1 MSIRY
6 LDKDFAI
13 TSQLAPEALH
23 EVRELGLATIIC
35 HRPDG
40 EAEDQPAFAAVA
52 ERAAQCGLEAH
63 YLPVVPGKIT
73 PADVEAFAGLFASAP
88 KPVLAY
94 CRTGLRAETLWQLSA
109 GLRERERDS
118 AKQES
123 DLGVGCGGRDRQ

>member
-13 TSQLAPEALH
+13 TSQVSPEALPGL
-23 EVRELGLATIIC
+23 RDAGLATIIC

-40 EAEDQPAFAAVA
+40 EGADQPAFAAVA
-52 ERAAQCGLEAH
+52 EQAAECGVQAH

-73 PADVEAFAGLFASAP
+73 PRDVEAFAALYADAP

-94 CRTGLRAETLWQLSA
+94 CRTGLRAETLWQLSE
-109 GLRERERDS
+109 GLRHGTQG
-118 AKQES
+118 AGKQ
-123 DLGVGCGGRDRQ
+123 DV

>member
-13 TSQLAPEALH
+13 TSQVAPEA
-23 EVRELGLATIIC
+23 VPGLRDEGVATIIC
-35 HRPDG
+35 NRPDG
-40 EAEDQPAFAAVA
+40 EGDDQPAFAAVA
-52 ERAAQCGLEAH
+52 EQASRCGVETR

-73 PADVEAFAGLFASAP
+73 PEDVEAFAALYADAP

-109 GLRERERDS
+109 GLRDGEAERASE
-118 AKQES
+118 ET
-123 DLGVGCGGRDRQ
+123 

>member
-13 TSQLAPEALH
+13 TSQVAPDALPGL
-23 EVRELGLATIIC
+23 RDAGLATIIC

-40 EAEDQPAFAAVA
+40 EGPDQPAFAAVA
-52 ERAAQCGLEAH
+52 EQAAQCGVQAH

-73 PADVEAFAGLFASAP
+73 PRDVEDFAALYADAP

-94 CRTGLRAETLWQLSA
+94 CRTGLRAETLWQLSE
-109 GLRERERDS
+109 GLRREKDS
-118 AKQES
+118 
-123 DLGVGCGGRDRQ
+123 GVADPTAR

>member
-13 TSQLAPEALH
+13 TSQVAPEALPGL
-23 EVRELGLATIIC
+23 REAGLATIIC
-35 HRPDG
+35 NRPDG
-40 EAEDQPAFAAVA
+40 EGADQPAFDAVA
-52 ERAAQCGLEAH
+52 EEAGKCGVKAH

-73 PADVEAFAGLFASAP
+73 PRDVEAFAALFAEAP

-109 GLRERERDS
+109 GLREGAQAGARKD
-118 AKQES
+118 
-123 DLGVGCGGRDRQ
+123 G

>member
-13 TSQLAPEALH
+13 ASQVAPETLS
-23 EVRELGLATIIC
+23 ELRDAGVATIMC
-35 HRPDG
+35 NRPDG
-40 EAEDQPAFAAVA
+40 EGEGQPAFSEV
-52 ERAAQCGLEAH
+52 AAQAARCGLEAR

-73 PADVEAFAGLFASAP
+73 PRDVEAFAAMLADAP

-109 GLRERERDS
+109 GLRER
-118 AKQES
+118 AA
-123 DLGVGCGGRDRQ
+123 GHAG

>member
-13 TSQLAPEALH
+13 TSQVAPEALPGL
-23 EVRELGLATIIC
+23 RDAGLATIIC

-40 EAEDQPAFAAVA
+40 EGADQPAFAAVA
-52 ERAAQCGLEAH
+52 EQAAQCGVQAH

-73 PADVEAFAGLFASAP
+73 PSDVEAFAALYADAP

-94 CRTGLRAETLWQLSA
+94 CRTGLRAETLWQLSE
-109 GLRERERDS
+109 GLRHGKRNSVAGD
-118 AKQES
+118 AGQ
-123 DLGVGCGGRDRQ
+123 

>member
-13 TSQLAPEALH
+13 TSQLTPEA
-23 EVRELGLATIIC
+23 VRGLRDAGLATVIC
-35 HRPDG
+35 NRPDG
-40 EAEDQPAFAAVA
+40 EGEDQPVFAAVA
-52 ERAAQCGLEAH
+52 EQAAQCGMQAH

-73 PADVEAFAGLFASAP
+73 AGDVEAFAALIADAP

-109 GLRERERDS
+109 DLRQGPQGQD
-118 AKQES
+118 KQES
-123 DLGVGCGGRDRQ
+123 